1 MKLALFCL
9 LAGVLPAWSETRGA
23 TMDPIALYVKFQ
35 HDPTPA
41 VTVALRQELSLIMG
55 PIGLDFAWR
64 DLALAGSEVS
74 TELAVVNFLGHCDTG
89 GMNNRSR
96 FEGALGWTHMSDGQL
111 LPFTDVSCD
120 RVREF
125 TQNSLLTLRSTE
137 RDAQYGR
144 ALARVLAHELY
155 HIFANT
161 TRHGAIGVAKECYT
175 LADLM
180 SVDFQFRE
188 KEIQLL
194 QSSRPKPRT
203 EVAAPARSAPAE
215 SHTGTY

>member
-64 DLALAGSEVS
+64 DLALAGSDVS

-125 TQNSLLTLRSTE
+125 TQTGLLGLRADE

-161 TRHGAIGVAKECYT
+161 TRHGAGVAKECYSM
-175 LADLM
+175 ADLM
-180 SVDFQFRE
+180 NVDFQFRE

>member
-1 MKLALFCL
+1 LKLALFCL

-35 HDPTPA
+35 HEPAPA
-41 VTVALRQELSLIMG
+41 VTVALHQELSLIMG
-55 PIGLDFAWR
+55 PIGLDFEWR
-64 DLALAGSEVS
+64 DLASAGYEVS
-74 TELAVVNFLGHCDTG
+74 TELAVVSFLGHCDTG
-89 GMNNRSR
+89 GMNARSR

-111 LPFTDVSCD
+111 LPFTDVNCD

-125 TQNSLLTLRSTE
+125 TQNGLLALRAGE

-161 TRHGAIGVAKECYT
+161 THHGAMGVAKECYS

-180 SVDFQFRE
+180 SLDFQFRE
-188 KEIQLL
+188 KEIHLL
-194 QSSRPKPRT
+194 QSGRPKPHT
-203 EVAAPARSAPAE
+203 EAAAPARSAAAE